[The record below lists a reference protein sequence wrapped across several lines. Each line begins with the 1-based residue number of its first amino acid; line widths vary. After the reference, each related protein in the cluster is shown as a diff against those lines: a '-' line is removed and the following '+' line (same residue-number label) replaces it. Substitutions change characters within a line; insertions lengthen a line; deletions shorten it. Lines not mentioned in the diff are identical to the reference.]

1 VTKSSATDGRDIG
14 WMRVALALGR
24 RGLGAAAPNPAV
36 GCVVVKDGIALGR
49 GATGPGGRPHAE
61 FVALQRAGAAA
72 KGATAYVSLEPCAV
86 PGRGP
91 ACADELIRAGIAR
104 VVYAVGDP
112 HEAVDGEGAAKLREA
127 GIEVMAGLLAAEA
140 ERDHAGFF
148 RYVRDG
154 RPLVTLKVASS
165 LDGRIATGTGASR
178 WITGPEARQAGHALR
193 LAHDAI
199 LIGAGTLRADD
210 PRLNARLPGL
220 PDPARTRV
228 VLGGRGPVPAARRLF
243 AEPLPG
249 AVWLVVPEGA
259 ATPAGLPATVDVLRV
274 AADADGRPAPA
285 AALAEIGRRGITRL
299 LIEGGGRAS
308 AAFVAAGLVDRLAWF
323 RAPMAI
329 GGDGVPALAA
339 LGIAEPDAA
348 PRWRLVDR
356 RPAGVDTAEFYERDG
371 GAL

>member
-1 VTKSSATDGRDIG
+1 MKSSATDARDIG

-24 RGLGAAAPNPAV
+24 RGLGSAAPNPAV
-36 GCVVVKDGIALGR
+36 GCVIVKDGFALGR
-49 GATGPGGRPHAE
+49 GATAAGGRPHAE
-61 FVALQRAGAAA
+61 QIALQRAGAAA
-72 KGATAYVSLEPCAV
+72 RGATAYVSLEPCAV

-91 ACADELIRAGIAR
+91 ACADELIGAGIAR

-112 HEAVDGEGAAKLREA
+112 HEAVDGEGAAKLRSA

-148 RYVRDG
+148 RYVRTG
-154 RPLVTLKVASS
+154 RPLVTLKIASS
-165 LDGRIATGTGASR
+165 LDGRIATATGASR

-193 LAHDAI
+193 LAHDAV

-220 PDPARTRV
+220 PDPARTRI
-228 VLGGRGPVPAARRLF
+228 VLAGRAPVPAARRLF

-249 AVWLVVPEGA
+249 AVWLVLPEA
-259 ATPAGLPATVDVLRV
+259 ASAPAGLSAAVETLRV
-274 AADADGRPAPA
+274 AADGDGRPLPA
-285 AALAEIGRRGITRL
+285 AVLDEIGRRGITRL
-299 LIEGGGRAS
+299 LIEGGGRTG
-308 AAFVAAGLVDRLAWF
+308 AAFLAAGLVDRLAWF
-323 RAPMAI
+323 RAPTAI

-348 PRWRLVDR
+348 SRWRLVDR
-356 RPAGVDTAEFYERDG
+356 RPAGADTAEFYEREA